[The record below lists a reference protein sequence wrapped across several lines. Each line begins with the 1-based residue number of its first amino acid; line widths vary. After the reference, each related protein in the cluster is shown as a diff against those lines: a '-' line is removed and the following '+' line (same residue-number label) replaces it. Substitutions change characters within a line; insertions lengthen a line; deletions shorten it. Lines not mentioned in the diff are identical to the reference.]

1 MFDESILKKK
11 NILYIYLAITG
22 IIGWYIH
29 NNDRK
34 LLKAHN
40 MYAIMIIEL
49 GIEVIL
55 LMIIILFNFSK
66 NTKKFRNYFSTFN
79 HKDYVIMI
87 VMGFWGLITG
97 IIGQMLL
104 VHHDVASVRI
114 SNMIIAIPISA
125 LGTYFFLEEKIT
137 KEKIVGLLFVFV
149 GSYLFTK

>member
-1 MFDESILKKK
+1 MLDESILKKK

-55 LMIIILFNFSK
+55 LMIIFL
-66 NTKKFRNYFSTFN
+66 
-79 HKDYVIMI
+79 
-87 VMGFWGLITG
+87 
-97 IIGQMLL
+97 
-104 VHHDVASVRI
+104 VRI
-114 SNMIIAIPISA
+114 S
-125 LGTYFFLEEKIT
+125 T
-137 KEKIVGLLFVFV
+137 
-149 GSYLFTK
+149 FTTPEN